1 MSDQLITPTQE
12 QDQPQPV
19 QEQQEQEQ
27 LDQTPQAAED
37 VEDTNAGLT
46 DADLI
51 DVELV
56 TAQEAPL
63 EPVIMTFDEFDQ
75 FMEKATDVELFNCK
89 PYWPTSG
96 DIELYKRDFPL
107 RDLVLFL
114 SWLLE
119 MNESPK
125 TDAEVRS
132 QKAIKQFVYEHL
144 NLVEELTTPTQSKEA
159 DAQ

>member
-12 QDQPQPV
+12 QEQEQEQPQLI
-19 QEQQEQEQ
+19 QEQQEQLGQ
-27 LDQTPQAAED
+27 IPQSP
-37 VEDTNAGLT
+37 EDTDAGLT

-51 DVELV
+51 DVALLTE
-56 TAQEAPL
+56 QEASL
-63 EPVIMTFDEFDQ
+63 EPVVMTFDNFDQ

-89 PYWPTSG
+89 SYWPTSG

-119 MNESPK
+119 MNEPPN

-132 QKAIKQFVYEHL
+132 QKAIKQFVYEYL
-144 NLVEELTTPTQSKEA
+144 NLVEELPTPTQSKEA